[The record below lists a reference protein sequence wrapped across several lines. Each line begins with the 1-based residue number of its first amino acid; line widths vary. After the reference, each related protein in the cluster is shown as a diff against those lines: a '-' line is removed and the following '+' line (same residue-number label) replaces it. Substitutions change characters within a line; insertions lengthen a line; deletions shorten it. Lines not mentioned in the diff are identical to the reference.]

1 MAIAFTRLQ
10 VTGVR
15 SPIINKRSDG
25 FGYPKMLPL
34 KELLR
39 QEIENLNE
47 EQLKQLSDFIAFLK
61 FTSRNASWQIDK
73 NQIAAIYSEFAEEDR
88 QLAEEG
94 LDEYTELLRQEDV
107 K

>member
-1 MAIAFTRLQ
+1 
-10 VTGVR
+10 
-15 SPIINKRSDG
+15 
-25 FGYPKMLPL
+25 MLPL

-61 FTSRNASWQIDK
+61 FRSRNSSWQIDK

-94 LDEYTELLRQEDV
+94 LEEYAELLRQEDV